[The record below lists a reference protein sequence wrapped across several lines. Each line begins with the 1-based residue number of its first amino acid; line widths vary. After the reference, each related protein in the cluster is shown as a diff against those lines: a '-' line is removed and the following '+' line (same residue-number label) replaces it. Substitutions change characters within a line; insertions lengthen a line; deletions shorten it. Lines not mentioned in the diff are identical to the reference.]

1 MKDFRPGAFYIKL
14 DQEIHEHEYRK
25 VALCIFVAIP
35 TTEHNQDFNS
45 LF

>member
-25 VALCIFVAIP
+25 VALCFYFVIS
-35 TTEHNQDFNS
+35 TTEHNQDLNS
-45 LF
+45 LC